1 MYVYWKLSN
10 LSNVPVGLEVVAA
23 TCRSLLF
30 DMTME
35 FLSVGLY
42 QPKYNNQ
49 EIRIQLVGWHYIL
62 RWDHAFSYA
71 SVAIGS
77 LVDLEQ
83 DLFWYI
89 HYTIY
94 CKWNVRLL
102 NACGYD
108 GYQNVI
114 LIPDWVQS
122 AVRRSSWSLRSCL
135 HGWLRAGDSARILM
149 FALPFFRVIAEPL
162 SMAAIHQY
170 VGSLVIVL

>member
-1 MYVYWKLSN
+1 MRWIWILGKKNLHWKFTAKFTAKLRSWNIMGPLSHSGGKSVCNSYMDWVDCQSIRECILVGDLRILGGESN

-23 TCRSLLF
+23 TCGSLLF
-30 DMTME
+30 WHGNGISIWWLVST
-35 FLSVGLY
+35 
-42 QPKYNNQ
+42 KYNNQ

-83 DLFWYI
+83 DLYCYI

-108 GYQNVI
+108 GY
-114 LIPDWVQS
+114 
-122 AVRRSSWSLRSCL
+122 
-135 HGWLRAGDSARILM
+135 
-149 FALPFFRVIAEPL
+149 
-162 SMAAIHQY
+162 
-170 VGSLVIVL
+170 